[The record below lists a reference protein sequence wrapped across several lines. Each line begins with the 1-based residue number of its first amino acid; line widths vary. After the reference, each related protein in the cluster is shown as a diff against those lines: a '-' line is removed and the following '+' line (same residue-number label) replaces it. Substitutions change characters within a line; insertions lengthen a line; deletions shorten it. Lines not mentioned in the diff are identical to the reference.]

1 MRADREPHIG
11 EYDTKTNAICDFSQI
26 PAASGARWLNSLAA
40 TLPEAAVLLPVV
52 FQHLIA
58 RRRNPGTILLKAGQN
73 REITLIYDR
82 AAEAMNIARAGFLLV
97 RCATLL
103 GDGPGGNRQRQQ
115 DKYQERFMHRIPSF

>member
-1 MRADREPHIG
+1 MLS
-11 EYDTKTNAICDFSQI
+11 AISRNSGSVRSEVVKQPRCDV
-26 PAASGARWLNSLAA
+26 AGSG
-40 TLPEAAVLLPVV
+40 VLLPVV